1 MFSKKIAVLA
11 LLLMVLPI
19 LAACGGE
26 STATPVPAPTNT
38 TAPVAAPTDTTAP
51 PAATNTTA
59 AAPSTATVSSSTM
72 VTGTSSTS
80 DTNYAAADC
89 KYGGTIK
96 SIQAVDDNTV
106 KFSLCLPDPAFPS
119 KVAFASLGI
128 QSEKHLQETGGGTPA
143 LLEHPVG
150 TGPYMVKEGD
160 WARGDHLTLTA
171 NPNYWG
177 TAPKTKTVVF
187 QWNKEATARLT
198 ALKSG
203 TVDGIDNPDAND

>member
-19 LAACGGE
+19 FAACGGE
-26 STATPVPAPTNT
+26 TPTSTPLPAPTNT
-38 TAPVAAPTDTTAP
+38 TAPVAAPTNTTAP

-59 AAPSTATVSSSTM
+59 AAPATATVSSSTM
-72 VTGTSSTS
+72 VTGTSSTT

-128 QSEKHLQETGGGTPA
+128 QS
-143 LLEHPVG
+143 
-150 TGPYMVKEGD
+150 
-160 WARGDHLTLTA
+160 
-171 NPNYWG
+171 
-177 TAPKTKTVVF
+177 
-187 QWNKEATARLT
+187 
-198 ALKSG
+198 
-203 TVDGIDNPDAND
+203 